1 MGSRSALS
9 VLATAALLVSACDDS
24 DKGNSTTPAPSS
36 SVEQSTSLP
45 RAGAPNIDNP
55 LDTAA
60 AEADPCGVVKSDQIQ
75 TFGGGTVGRSRV
87 DDLSSGKV
95 FTWVFADGLGTI
107 SAGMNTGER
116 DGLSHLYALNA
127 QGSGLTTFK
136 PSEAIDG
143 YPSVV
148 FANGGERGYVC
159 NLAVGVRNDL
169 MYTIV
174 ATPGTGNPNRSDPCG
189 MATKLGTLAIQQ
201 LKAAH

>member
-1 MGSRSALS
+1 M
-9 VLATAALLVSACDDS
+9 
-24 DKGNSTTPAPSS
+24 
-36 SVEQSTSLP
+36 
-45 RAGAPNIDNP
+45 
-55 LDTAA
+55 DTAA
-60 AEADPCGVVKSDQIQ
+60 AEADPCSVVKSDQVQ
-75 TFGGGTVGRSRV
+75 AFGGGPMDRSRV
-87 DDLSSGKV
+87 EHLSSGKV
-95 FTWVFADGLGTI
+95 CTWVFANGLGTV

-136 PSEAIDG
+136 PSEPIDG

-148 FANGGERGYVC
+148 FANGGERSYAC

-189 MATKLGTLAIQQ
+189 MAAKLGRYAVQHLR
-201 LKAAH
+201 AAQ